1 MKLSFTFF
9 LILFSTL
16 SGAGEIKSAHVEH
29 KGKDYRLNLTMQID
43 AGQEGILAILTDH
56 ENYKQL
62 SEVMLESVVI
72 PGAPEHST
80 RRRLVVKTCVAFFCF
95 EVVMVEDVEQFADG
109 RIVATM
115 LPEESDFD
123 YGRTEWH
130 IVPLGSDQTEINY
143 SFHLQPGFWVP
154 PAIGP
159 YFLKRKLIKE
169 ARKSILRMEELA
181 RGMPAGNN
189 PR

>member
-1 MKLSFTFF
+1 MKLSFTLF
-9 LILFSTL
+9 LILFSAL

-43 AGQEGILAILTDH
+43 AGQEAMLAILTDH

-62 SEVMLESVVI
+62 SKVMIESVVI
-72 PGAPEHST
+72 PGAPENST

-95 EVVMVEDVEQFADG
+95 EVVMVEDVEQFDDG
-109 RIVATM
+109 RVVATM
-115 LPEESDFD
+115 LPEDSDFD

-130 IVPLGSDQTEINY
+130 VIALGPEQSEINY

-159 YFLKRKLIKE
+159 FFLKRKLIKE
-169 ARKSILRMEELA
+169 ARKSILRMEEI
-181 RGMPAGNN
+181 AGSMSGV
-189 PR
+189 